1 MKKIFTTFMLAI
13 MLSMPVLAQKTVEAT
28 DDFTAYNRNSIS
40 VITVNYNDQYDNFF
54 ESVVKNFNLGY
65 KFDIN
70 KIKTDVIVLDGERTT
85 PIDNTTWAPEKT
97 DVETPADALSGMFDK
112 FLSQMLTNIGPKVKA
127 NDSLVNVILT
137 NLNEKNVGKQIFDY
151 VLAPTADGA
160 FTRTVLDERGLWNAT
175 DNDFNDA
182 QMMQVNALGQ
192 DGESLLKNSYITVY
206 DMKNPTKTVSKTTD
220 KEGNTKESYSWN
232 ADVCAYVFAIA
243 NAEEVIDNILNNMWI
258 YNTDDAATKAA
269 KKQAYNDLK
278 VELELVT
285 TVGVNKLGTYL
296 DEAMENVYEDLLTR
310 LEQNIEQW
318 QVTLDVQTVRPYIT
332 ANAGVKEGIKNAQR
346 YAIYKQ
352 VYNQKTE
359 TVELKRQGYA
369 RATEVADNLKVAD
382 GQSDTTYFYRISG
395 MSILKGQEIMKQS
408 NDLRMGVHA
417 NFNVSAFSTVDLG
430 IDYLAFIQKNGTS
443 HYALI
448 NAGYDM
454 NTRDLY
460 DAPFYNVSLGY
471 MLGFKLKTLLEI
483 QPFAAAACDIVDL
496 DYPDDVDV
504 ADFAAYFANAGVRVV
519 LNTFYPFQ
527 VYAQGSFSLKL
538 YEGIYYKY
546 YGGDNG
552 RNGGLGLGAGFRYC
566 F

>member
-97 DVETPADALSGMFDK
+97 AVETPADALSGMFDK
-112 FLSQMLTNIGPKVKA
+112 FLGQMLTNIGPKVKA

-151 VLAPTADGA
+151 VLAPTAEGA

-175 DNDFNDA
+175 DTEFNDA
-182 QMMQVNALGQ
+182 QMMQVNTLGQ
-192 DGESLLKNSYITVY
+192 DGETLLKNSYITVF
-206 DMKNPTKTVSKTTD
+206 DMKNPTKNVITSKD
-220 KEGNTKESYSWN
+220 KNGNEITSYTWDAN
-232 ADVCAYVFAIA
+232 VLAYVFTIA
-243 NAEEVIDNILNNMWI
+243 NAEEVIANILDNMWI

-332 ANAGVKEGIKNAQR
+332 ANAGIKEGIQNAQR

-395 MSILKGQEIMKQS
+395 MSLLKGQEIMKQS
-408 NDLRMGVHA
+408 NDLRMGFHA
-417 NFNVSAFSTVDLG
+417 NFNISAFSTVDLG
-430 IDYLAFIQKNGTS
+430 IDYLAYIQKNGTS

-454 NTRDLY
+454 NTQDLY
-460 DAPFYNVSLGY
+460 DATFFNLSLGY